1 MKKIVR
7 GSGITKY
14 LAKLADKTFLNLW
27 SYPNLFIDKKEG
39 GTGVGKELCDLLVVC
54 GDDIIIF
61 SDKSIEWQKTVDF
74 HVAWSRWYRRVVEKS
89 VAQIRGAERW
99 LVDFAFLTRNARNAF
114 QLNCRLLTGVEF
126 TASLSLLV

>member
-7 GSGITKY
+7 GSGITPSEKY

-54 GDDIIIF
+54 GDDIIIL

-74 HVAWSRWYRRVVEKS
+74 HVAWSRWYRRAVEKS
-89 VAQIRGAERW
+89 VAQIRGAP
-99 LVDFAFLTRNARNAF
+99 FRNT
-114 QLNCRLLTGVEF
+114 CSS
-126 TASLSLLV
+126 ASEMSAQKDHLSTFSTILH